1 MKDHN
6 NLIGIGTFS
15 VISRLTKRALRL
27 YDEKGLLSPARKEIT
42 GYRQYSYRQIP
53 RGMQLKRL
61 ADLGFGIQEMQEI
74 MDILDGFVDE
84 GQLETILR
92 KRIEDVNVEMNRLE
106 KIRGSLLNRSFLEV
120 IYMEKSEPIVKDV
133 PSQRVVSRREK
144 GTYEEVIPRLIGELS
159 GKVFGPENQR
169 ARVKCTGMPMTIYHD
184 NEYKEKDADIEVAFP
199 ISGSITVGPE
209 YEVKT
214 IEGGKVVSF
223 IHKGPYP
230 DVCGA
235 YEVVFAHIAIK
246 GLTVAGNHR
255 ELYLNDPNETPET
268 ELLTEI
274 QVPVKE

>member
-1 MKDHN
+1 M
-6 NLIGIGTFS
+6 IT
-15 VISRLTKRALRL
+15 RLTRRALRL
-27 YDEKGLLSPARKEIT
+27 YDEKDLLSPARIEIT

-74 MDILDGFVDE
+74 MDVLDGFVDE

-92 KRIEDVNVEMNRLE
+92 KRIEAVNVEMNRLE

-169 ARVKCTGMPMTIYHD
+169 ARVKCTGMPRTIYHD

-223 IHKGPYP
+223 ATY
-230 DVCGA
+230 
-235 YEVVFAHIAIK
+235 
-246 GLTVAGNHR
+246 
-255 ELYLNDPNETPET
+255 
-268 ELLTEI
+268 
-274 QVPVKE
+274 